1 MNEHPPGARG
11 LDLLMEHR
19 EVSRRNAEFRPPA
32 LPARGDARLYA
43 EHVLQA
49 RRGCDFAF
57 LSGEESAGEAM
68 E

>member
-1 MNEHPPGARG
+1 
-11 LDLLMEHR
+11 MEDR

-57 LSGEESAGEAM
+57 LSGKESAGEAM